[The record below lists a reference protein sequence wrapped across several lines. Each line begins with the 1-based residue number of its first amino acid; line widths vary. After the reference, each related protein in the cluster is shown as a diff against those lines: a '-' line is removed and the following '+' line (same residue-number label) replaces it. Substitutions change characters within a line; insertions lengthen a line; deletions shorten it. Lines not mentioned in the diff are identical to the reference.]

1 MAESKRTE
9 TVAAHPSGWRAR
21 LARWL
26 PDTLF
31 GRLVLVLAVG
41 MLATQFLT
49 SSIWLDLRH
58 TQTLETPTRVAAERL
73 ADAIQ
78 VLAHNHQDPQALAYL
93 TGPGLQTR
101 VVDQAQAP
109 YPAEDPALQQEAQ
122 ALVNRVLH
130 VRLPQVADVQL
141 LRLRLVDAQGHA
153 LPRSSYFG
161 LNPFTVDYGLQIELT
176 AGRWLVLDTQL
187 SPGWHAQSGW
197 EVLADVLLRVYLL
210 RILVVV
216 LLVLLAVRWVVTPLL
231 RMAQAAQA
239 LERDVVAAPRMPESG
254 PREVRQAAHAINRM
268 QQRIAANLQERT
280 QFLAAV
286 SHDLRTPITRMRLRL
301 ELLDSAELERSKRK
315 LRGDLSCMEGLID
328 STLALILAREHQGPL
343 QQIDLDALARS
354 ICQDRQEVGQ
364 AVDIQG
370 HIHEPVM
377 GQPVSLRRALDN
389 LIDNALRYA
398 GSACV
403 VLAEDATDAY
413 LCVEDKGPGIPAA
426 HLERMRQPFERGD
439 ASRNQD
445 TGGHGLGLSIVDA
458 IAQAHGGALLL
469 RNRQP
474 QGLSACL
481 RIRKNRHS
489 PL

>member
-1 MAESKRTE
+1 MATE
-9 TVAAHPSGWRAR
+9 TMSIRCATLG
-21 LARWL
+21 RWL

-31 GRLVLVLAVG
+31 GRLVLVLAAG

-73 ADAIQ
+73 ADTIQ
-78 VLAHNHQDPQALAYL
+78 VLAAHGQDPQALAYL
-93 TGPGLQTR
+93 AGPGLQAR
-101 VVDQAQAP
+101 VQDQAQATA
-109 YPAEDPALQQEAQ
+109 PADDPDLQDEAQ

-130 VRLPQVADVQL
+130 ARLPQAGTAQL
-141 LRLRLVDAQGHA
+141 LRLKLVDAHGHA
-153 LPRSSYFG
+153 VPQSSYFG
-161 LNPFTVDYGLQIELT
+161 LNPFTVDYGLQTELSP
-176 AGRWLVLDTQL
+176 GRWLVLDTQL

-239 LERDVVAAPRMPESG
+239 LERDVIAAPRMPESG
-254 PREVRQAAHAINRM
+254 PREVRQAAQAINRM

-301 ELLDSAELERSKRK
+301 ELLGSADLESSKQK
-315 LRGDLSCMEGLID
+315 LRGDLTCMESLID
-328 STLALILAREHQGPL
+328 STLAFIQAREHQGPL

-354 ICQDRQEVGQ
+354 ICQDRQELGQ
-364 AVDIQG
+364 AVEVRGLIR
-370 HIHEPVM
+370 EPVM
-377 GQPVSLRRALDN
+377 GQPLSLRRALDN

-398 GSACV
+398 GAACV
-403 VLAEDATDAY
+403 VLDEDASHAQV
-413 LCVEDKGPGIPAA
+413 CVEDRGPGIPAA
-426 HLERMRQPFERGD
+426 QLERMRQPFERGE
-439 ASRNQD
+439 ASRNQN

-469 RNRQP
+469 RNREP
-474 QGLSACL
+474 QGLSACM
-481 RIRKNRHS
+481 RIRKNRDN

>member
-1 MAESKRTE
+1 M
-9 TVAAHPSGWRAR
+9 PYSGWRGQ

-73 ADAIQ
+73 ADALQ
-78 VLAHNHQDPQALAYL
+78 VLANNDQNPQALSYL
-93 TGPGLQTR
+93 AGPGLHAR
-101 VVDQAQAP
+101 VQEQAQSP
-109 YPAEDPALQQEAQ
+109 YPAEDPELHQEAE

-130 VRLPQVADVQL
+130 ARLPQAGNARL
-141 LRLRLVDAQGHA
+141 LRLRLVDAQGNA
-153 LPRSSYFG
+153 VPQSSYFG
-161 LNPFTVDYGLQIELT
+161 LHPFTVDYGLQLALEP
-176 AGRWLVLDTQL
+176 GRWLVLDTQL

-197 EVLADVLLRVYLL
+197 EVLADVLLRVYLF

-231 RMAQAAQA
+231 RMGQAAQA
-239 LERDVVAAPRMPESG
+239 LERDVVAAPRMPEDG

-280 QFLAAV
+280 HFLAAV

-301 ELLDSAELERSKRK
+301 ELLDSAQLDIGKQK

-328 STLALILAREHQGPL
+328 STLAFIQAREHQGPL
-343 QQIDLDALARS
+343 QPIDLDALARS
-354 ICQDRQEVGQ
+354 ICQDRQELGQ
-364 AVDIQG
+364 PVDIRGQ
-370 HIHEPVM
+370 IRAPVM

-398 GSACV
+398 GSASL
-403 VLAEDATDAY
+403 VLDEDGDFAQV
-413 LCVEDKGPGIPAA
+413 CVEDRGPGIAPAQ
-426 HLERMRQPFERGD
+426 LERMRQPFERGE

-458 IAQAHGGALLL
+458 IAQAHGGVLLL
-469 RNRQP
+469 NNREP
-474 QGLSACL
+474 QGLSACI
-481 RIRKNRHS
+481 RIRKNRVS
-489 PL
+489 AQ

>member
-1 MAESKRTE
+1 MATDAPH
-9 TVAAHPSGWRAR
+9 VQASGWRKR

-73 ADAIQ
+73 ADALQ
-78 VLAHNHQDPQALAYL
+78 VLAQNNQDPQALRYL
-93 TGPGLQTR
+93 AGPGLQAR
-101 VVDQAQAP
+101 VLDQAQAR
-109 YPAEDPALQQEAQ
+109 YPVEDAELHQEAE

-130 VRLPQVADVQL
+130 ARLPQAGQAQL
-141 LRLRLVDAQGHA
+141 QRLQLTDAHGHA
-153 LPRSSYFG
+153 VPQSSYFG
-161 LNPFTVDYGLQIELT
+161 LSPFTVDYGLQIAL
-176 AGRWLVLDTQL
+176 APGRWLVLETQL

-197 EVLADVLLRVYLL
+197 EVLADVLLRVYLF

-231 RMAQAAQA
+231 RMGQAAQA
-239 LERDVVAAPRMPESG
+239 LERDVVAAPRMDEDG
-254 PREVRQAAHAINRM
+254 PREVRQAAHALNRM
-268 QQRIAANLQERT
+268 QQRIAANLTERT
-280 QFLAAV
+280 HFLAAV

-301 ELLDSAELERSKRK
+301 ELLDSADLDSGKQK

-328 STLALILAREHQGPL
+328 STLAFIQAREHQGPL

-354 ICQDRQEVGQ
+354 ICQDRQELGQ
-364 AVDIQG
+364 PVDIRG
-370 HIHEPVM
+370 HIRAPVM

-398 GSACV
+398 GSAGL
-403 VLAEDATDAY
+403 VLDEDEDFAQI
-413 LCVEDKGPGIPAA
+413 CVEDRGPGIAPAQ
-426 HLERMRQPFERGD
+426 LERMRQPFERGE

-469 RNRQP
+469 HNREP
-474 QGLSACL
+474 QGLSAGI
-481 RIRKNRHS
+481 RIRKNRAS
-489 PL
+489 AQ

>member
-1 MAESKRTE
+1 MATE
-9 TVAAHPSGWRAR
+9 AAAAAPRNGCGKLAR
-21 LARWL
+21 LL

-73 ADAIQ
+73 ADALQ
-78 VLAHNHQDPQALAYL
+78 VLANNGQDPQALAYL
-93 TGPGLQTR
+93 ASPGLQAR
-101 VVDQAQAP
+101 VLDQAQARSP
-109 YPAEDPALQQEAQ
+109 VEDADLHQEAEE
-122 ALVNRVLH
+122 LVNRVLH
-130 VRLPQVADVQL
+130 ARLPQAGTAQL
-141 LRLRLVDAQGHA
+141 QRLQLVDAQGHA
-153 LPRSSYFG
+153 VPQSSYFG
-161 LNPFTVDYGLQIELT
+161 LNPFTVDYGLQIEV
-176 AGRWLVLDTQL
+176 APGRWLVLDTQL

-231 RMAQAAQA
+231 RMGQAAQA
-239 LERDVVAAPRMPESG
+239 LERDVVAAPRMPEDG

-268 QQRIAANLQERT
+268 QQRIVANLQERT

-301 ELLDSAELERSKRK
+301 ELLDGRDLDSGKHK
-315 LRGDLSCMEGLID
+315 LRGDLACMESLID
-328 STLALILAREHQGPL
+328 STLAFIKARAHQGPL

-354 ICQDRQEVGQ
+354 ICLDRQELGQ
-364 AVDIQG
+364 PVEIRG
-370 HIHEPVM
+370 HIHDPVM
-377 GQPVSLRRALDN
+377 GQPLNLRRALDN

-403 VLAEDATDAY
+403 VLDEDAAHAY
-413 LCVEDKGPGIPAA
+413 MGVEDSGPGIPDA
-426 HLERMRQPFERGD
+426 HLERMRQPFERGEG
-439 ASRNQD
+439 SRNQD
-445 TGGHGLGLSIVDA
+445 TGGHGLGLGIVDA
-458 IAQAHGGALLL
+458 IAQAHEGELLL
-469 RNRQP
+469 RNRAP
-474 QGLSACL
+474 RGLSAGL
-481 RIRKNRHS
+481 RIRKTRGT